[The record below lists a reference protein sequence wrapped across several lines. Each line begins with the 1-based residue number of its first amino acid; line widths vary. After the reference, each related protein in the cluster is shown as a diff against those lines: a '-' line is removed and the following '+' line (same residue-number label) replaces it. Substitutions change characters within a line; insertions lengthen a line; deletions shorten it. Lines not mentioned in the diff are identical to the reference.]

1 MRPLPVALANRL
13 EGMGR
18 FDVPLDRRL
27 ETAFNH
33 FFFRD

>member
-1 MRPLPVALANRL
+1 MTPLAVLLANCL

-18 FDVPLDRRL
+18 FDVPLDHRL
-27 ETAFNH
+27 ETTFNH

>member
-1 MRPLPVALANRL
+1 MTPIPVALANGL

-27 ETAFNH
+27 ETTFNH